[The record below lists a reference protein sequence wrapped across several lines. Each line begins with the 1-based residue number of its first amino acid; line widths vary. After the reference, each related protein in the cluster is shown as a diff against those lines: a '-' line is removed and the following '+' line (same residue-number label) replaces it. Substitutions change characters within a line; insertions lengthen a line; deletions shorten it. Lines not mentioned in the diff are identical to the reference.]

1 MKIKNVFFGV
11 FFLIGMLSYAQET
24 AKITIDSSPEI
35 KKLIENKIAYNK
47 THQTQKGYRIQLFY
61 GSESGA
67 INTRANFTSLFPNT
81 ATYIDYEAPDWKV
94 KVGNFKTRLEADKA
108 LEEIKLAFGNA
119 FVLKEKIHL

>member
-11 FFLIGMLSYAQET
+11 FFLIGMLNYAQET

-47 THQTQKGYRIQLFY
+47 AHQTQKGYRIQLFY
-61 GSESGA
+61 GSEGGA
-67 INTRANFTSLFPNT
+67 ISTRANFISLFPDT

-119 FVLKEKIHL
+119 FVLKEKIRL